1 METILEENS
10 ACSGRDAEKA
20 VEEPGDVP
28 QVLYRVA
35 RAYFILVK
43 PPAFYPG
50 QCQSVL
56 FRKNRKD
63 SVRCI
68 R

>member
-10 ACSGRDAEKA
+10 RILEEMLEKA

-35 RAYFILVK
+35 RAYFDFAGK
-43 PPAFYPG
+43 RSEF
-50 QCQSVL
+50 
-56 FRKNRKD
+56 
-63 SVRCI
+63 
-68 R
+68 

>member
-10 ACSGRDAEKA
+10 HILEKMLEKA

-35 RAYFILVK
+35 RAYFDFAGTTGSFI
-43 PPAFYPG
+43 
-50 QCQSVL
+50 CS
-56 FRKNRKD
+56 
-63 SVRCI
+63 C
-68 R
+68 